1 MRRLF
6 FLFLLLPLWSL
17 AAETSEN
24 ELLDDAL
31 DAELAAL
38 GVADG
43 EELRLLRGNFYYSYL
58 NGQYYRTLYY
68 LDQWEKAEGAEGA
81 PELEAE
87 VMRAAVYLALGLEEQ
102 AEAKFFAV
110 AEQGGGASG
119 DAWYFLAQ
127 RLLNNADYDGA
138 EIAAINS
145 LRADP
150 ALSPRYEQELRS
162 ILVSAVAQQNRIE
175 EAKSALAGMLDKSIW
190 TGYARYN
197 LILAM
202 IRQNH
207 KSRDLEALID
217 EAVYYLPKDEE
228 GRSLRDRV
236 LLLAG
241 IAAMEREKHKLANR
255 YFRDI
260 SLETVFSAPALLH
273 YGWNLLAEWKYEDAI
288 QPWRILQRMYD
299 PYHPAVVESLL
310 AVPHTLELVEAVNQ
324 SVLAYERIEDN
335 LSVMVDELRSSNQP
349 ELLDAWLEEWR
360 LTNAQQD
367 WGWER
372 QQLTDLQDSPVT
384 RFTQGLLDD
393 DAFVRQLAVLH
404 DLDRIQADLAD
415 MQRTLALWDEV
426 LVVRRQHLEN
436 LGGDALFDQM
446 EERQMDV
453 LRKVL
458 AVQDKLLDEDET
470 VFSYASESDKVR
482 IERLRNVVGYVTSLQ
497 KIGTPTRDLA
507 PYKERWRRMRGI
519 QLWDIYE
526 EQPQRKWDTER
537 DHMKLRSE
545 TDSLFAQLE
554 HTRTSLQW
562 AESSWRG
569 FPEQVQNIQ
578 ARISATQALISTIQ
592 LQQADVLKQ
601 YASEYMDDLDRRLTL
616 YLSQARLAL
625 ARLYDDSLQKH
636 VVENPEVGQ

>member
-1 MRRLF
+1 
-6 FLFLLLPLWSL
+6 
-17 AAETSEN
+17 
-24 ELLDDAL
+24 
-31 DAELAAL
+31 
-38 GVADG
+38 
-43 EELRLLRGNFYYSYL
+43 
-58 NGQYYRTLYY
+58 
-68 LDQWEKAEGAEGA
+68 
-81 PELEAE
+81 
-87 VMRAAVYLALGLEEQ
+87 
-102 AEAKFFAV
+102 
-110 AEQGGGASG
+110 
-119 DAWYFLAQ
+119 
-127 RLLNNADYDGA
+127 
-138 EIAAINS
+138 
-145 LRADP
+145 
-150 ALSPRYEQELRS
+150 
-162 ILVSAVAQQNRIE
+162 
-175 EAKSALAGMLDKSIW
+175 
-190 TGYARYN
+190 
-197 LILAM
+197 
-202 IRQNH
+202 
-207 KSRDLEALID
+207 
-217 EAVYYLPKDEE
+217 
-228 GRSLRDRV
+228 
-236 LLLAG
+236 
-241 IAAMEREKHKLANR
+241 
-255 YFRDI
+255 
-260 SLETVFSAPALLH
+260 
-273 YGWNLLAEWKYEDAI
+273 
-288 QPWRILQRMYD
+288 
-299 PYHPAVVESLL
+299 
-310 AVPHTLELVEAVNQ
+310 
-324 SVLAYERIEDN
+324 
-335 LSVMVDELRSSNQP
+335 
-349 ELLDAWLEEWR
+349 
-360 LTNAQQD
+360 
-367 WGWER
+367 
-372 QQLTDLQDSPVT
+372 
-384 RFTQGLLDD
+384 
-393 DAFVRQLAVLH
+393 
-404 DLDRIQADLAD
+404 

-436 LGGDALFDQM
+436 LGGDALLDQM